1 VRRVTDTR
9 LTARAGA
16 DAVASTEVFMRAI
29 ITVFTALV
37 LVAGAAPQDAR
48 AKDSV
53 SIGMVLEP
61 PILDPTAGA
70 AAAIGEVTYQNIY
83 QGLTQIEASGEVVP
97 SLATAWDVSADGRTY
112 TFHLAKGVVFS
123 DGEAFGCDAVKFSLD
138 RARAA
143 DSVNPQKALFTPID
157 NVACPDAATA
167 VVTLKQP
174 TASFLFGLAMPAAVM
189 VAPNAAADDKTK
201 PVGTGPYMLGE
212 WVKGDHVTLVR
223 NPKYA
228 GPPPAMASATFRF
241 IADPAAATAAMLA
254 GNVDAFPLFPASEAL
269 PQLRADKKLTV
280 EIGTTSGKIIV
291 SLNEAKKP
299 FDDVRVRRAMA
310 YAIDKQA
317 YNEAVLNGYGTPI
330 GSHDVPGDAGYVD
343 LVGTYPHDVAK
354 AKALLAEAGYP
365 NGFSMTMVLP
375 PPAYAR
381 RGGEV
386 IAAMLSDVG
395 IQVKLVP
402 VEWAQW
408 LSQAF
413 KNKDYEATI
422 IAHVEPRDLYQ
433 YANPEYYWNYHNA
446 AYDALWAR
454 YQAATD
460 PKEQLALWGD
470 LQKKLAED
478 EPNIFLA
485 ALPKIGVWNANL
497 RGMWKNAL
505 ITVDI
510 VSQMSWAP

>member
-1 VRRVTDTR
+1 
-9 LTARAGA
+9 
-16 DAVASTEVFMRAI
+16 MRAI
-29 ITVFTALV
+29 IPALAVLV
-37 LVAGAAPQDAR
+37 LAAGAAH

-61 PILDPTAGA
+61 PVLDPTANA

-83 QGLTQIEASGEVVP
+83 QGLTQIAASGQVVP
-97 SLATAWDVSADGRTY
+97 SLATSWDISADGKTY
-112 TFHLAKGVVFS
+112 TFHLAKGVAFS

-138 RARAA
+138 RARGAA
-143 DSVNPQKALFTPID
+143 STNPQKALFTPIAD
-157 NVACPDAATA
+157 VACPDAATA
-167 VVTLKQP
+167 VVTLRQP
-174 TASFLFGLAMPAAVM
+174 TASFLFGLAMPAAIM
-189 VAPNAAADDKTK
+189 EAPKSQADDKTK

-223 NPKYA
+223 NPKYS
-228 GPPPAMASATFRF
+228 GPAPAMASATFRF

-299 FDDVRVRRAMA
+299 FDDIRVRQAMA
-310 YAIDKQA
+310 YAIDKSA

-343 LVGTYPHDVAK
+343 LANTYPHDPAK
-354 AKALLAEAGYP
+354 AKALLKEAGFP
-365 NGFSMTMVLP
+365 DGFSMTMLLP

-386 IAAMLSDVG
+386 IAAMLADVG
-395 IQVKLVP
+395 IKVKLVP

-446 AYDALWAR
+446 AYDALWAK

-460 PKEQLALWGD
+460 PKEQMALWGD
-470 LQKKLAED
+470 LQKKLAAD

-485 ALPKIGVWNANL
+485 ALPKVGVWNADL

-510 VSQMSWAP
+510 VSQMSWAK